1 MVSIIAQRAPLRLC
15 YQANLALSP
24 SVMLSNFNVMYGIK
38 KKKKKEESSIWT
50 LGCYIIQD
58 LGVVI

>member
-38 KKKKKEESSIWT
+38 KKKKKRKAAFG
-50 LGCYIIQD
+50 L
-58 LGVVI
+58 

>member
-1 MVSIIAQRAPLRLC
+1 MVSIIAQRAPLIFC
-15 YQANLALSP
+15 YQAKLPMLP
-24 SVMLSNFNVMYGIK
+24 SVMLSNFHVMYGI

-50 LGCYIIQD
+50 LGCHIIQD